1 MDPPKRERCLLR
13 ASVNWN
19 IGSQPPKRGSQPTMD
34 KRYQVFLSSTYT
46 DLIAERQAVLQGL
59 LDEGNPAKYTGLHG
73 ASRTT
78 TSNSK

>member
-1 MDPPKRERCLLR
+1 
-13 ASVNWN
+13 
-19 IGSQPPKRGSQPTMD
+19 MD

-59 LDEGNPAKYTGLHG
+59 FDEGNPAKYTGLHG